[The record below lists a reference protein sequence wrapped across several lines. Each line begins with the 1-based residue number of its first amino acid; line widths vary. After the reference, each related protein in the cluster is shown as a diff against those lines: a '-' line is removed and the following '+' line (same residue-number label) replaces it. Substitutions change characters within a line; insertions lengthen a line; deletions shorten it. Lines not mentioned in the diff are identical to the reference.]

1 MLGFITPYFLAIC
14 VMIMAASAIFQSL
27 IWVEVVIGK
36 FLIDLG
42 VETF

>member
-1 MLGFITPYFLAIC
+1 MLGFITPNFLAIC
-14 VMIMAASAIFQSL
+14 VVMSSSAIFQSL
-27 IWVEVVIGK
+27 IWVGVVIGK